1 MKKTLSILSI
11 IVLGLVLNSGALSQE
26 RAALVQQTKRIPFE
40 ALSSDVFNLN
50 RINLLDRNG
59 ELQLRFSIANRK
71 IQSYPGFTVVLNA
84 YFKNGGLK
92 ARSVWKTNEEVVGN
106 SVFSSVFHVFDG
118 FLGASR
124 YTVQFLA
131 PSGGAS
137 LTGEVVEDCTAC
149 TNNAI
154 AACGAGKVKSM
165 SCQMNPD
172 GSYSCEFE
180 CKGELIE

>member
-1 MKKTLSILSI
+1 MKKTLSLLSI
-11 IVLGLVLNSGALSQE
+11 IVFGLILNSTAFSQQ
-26 RAALVQQTKRIPFE
+26 RSALVQQAKRIPFE

-50 RINLLDRNG
+50 RVNLLDRDG

-71 IQSYPGFTVVLNA
+71 TQSYPGFTVVLNA

-106 SVFSSVFHVFDG
+106 SVFSSVFPVFDG

-124 YTVQFLA
+124 YTVGFLA
-131 PSGGAS
+131 PSVGAS
-137 LTGEVVEDCTAC
+137 LTEEVVENCTTC

-165 SCQMNPD
+165 SCEMNPD
-172 GSYSCEFE
+172 GTYLCEFE